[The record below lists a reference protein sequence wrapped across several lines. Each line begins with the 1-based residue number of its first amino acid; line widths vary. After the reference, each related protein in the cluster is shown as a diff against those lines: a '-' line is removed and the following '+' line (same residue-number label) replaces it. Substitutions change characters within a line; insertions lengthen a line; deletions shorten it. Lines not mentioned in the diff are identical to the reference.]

1 MDRTIIIERLRN
13 LITSGDTIIGAGCS
27 AGIVAKCAELG
38 GADLIVCY
46 STGKSRIMGLKTES
60 IWHSNQ
66 ICRTW
71 NWETTYLSKINKIRI
86 I

>member
-1 MDRTIIIERLRN
+1 MDRTTIIERLRK
-13 LITSGDTIIGAGCS
+13 LIASGDTIIGAGCS

-60 IWHSNQ
+60 IWHSNS
-66 ICRTW
+66 
-71 NWETTYLSKINKIRI
+71 TTLEMYDEIKNVVKDLSLIHI
-86 I
+86 